1 MQFDVTFPVI
11 PCSLLSLD
19 AVDISGEQ
27 HLDIV
32 CAATIMSFS
41 FFFPYFSGYI
51 AKLRILL
58 DCLTICKVLLYQ

>member
-32 CAATIMSFS
+32 CIATSKVFCAI
-41 FFFPYFSGYI
+41 FSGYI
-51 AKLRILL
+51 AKLLVIL
-58 DCLTICKVLLYQ
+58 DGSTICSIVFCRLLP